1 MATPLDRKQV
11 VSYEELSLSRVV
23 YTEALIQLLVEKGVI
38 TKEEFVEMVK
48 GVDPEMK
55 RIREK

>member
-48 GVDPEMK
+48 VVDPEMK

>member
-1 MATPLDRKQV
+1 MATPLDHKQV